1 MKWENNNSSLEDALK
16 YTCEKNDMEY
26 IPADK
31 AVPVDHI
38 DILDEDTGLIR
49 RFKSKKGKIYEVPYI
64 YAECSSKVTK
74 YDGTT
79 FLKVQSKTPKIS
91 ASKKVGRPNARK
103 AAMAAKK
110 QTGAS

>member
-1 MKWENNNSSLEDALK
+1 MNYVYGEQMWRKTLMKWENNNSSLEDALK

-49 RFKSKKGKIYEVPYI
+49 RFKRDFFIQIDSFV
-64 YAECSSKVTK
+64 
-74 YDGTT
+74 
-79 FLKVQSKTPKIS
+79 
-91 ASKKVGRPNARK
+91 
-103 AAMAAKK
+103 
-110 QTGAS
+110 